1 MGAGRIVVANQARH
15 RLQLL
20 TLKGKRR
27 GRILLRANPHDVA
40 LAAGGRRAWVTLE
53 GTDDMGLVSL
63 KRKKVIRYKSTSR
76 RPHDLL
82 VAPDGRLWVTD
93 WNGAFHV
100 DSPRGRLL
108 KSKPLGVEAHHLAF
122 TPDRPQVWIT
132 DHAAHRIFV
141 VSTKN
146 YQVLKRIR
154 IRGSPHHVTITRT
167 VTKRW

>member
-40 LAAGGRRAWVTLE
+40 LAAGGRCAWVTLE